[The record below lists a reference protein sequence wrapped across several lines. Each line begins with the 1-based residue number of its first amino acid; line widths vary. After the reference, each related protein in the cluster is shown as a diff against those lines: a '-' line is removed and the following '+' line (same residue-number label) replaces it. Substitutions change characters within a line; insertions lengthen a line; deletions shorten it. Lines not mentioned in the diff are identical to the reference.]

1 MAAATG
7 GAALLRYGLTVLS
20 FLFSS
25 GEGETN
31 WICYGAIKKK
41 DLSGEEGRRVGP

>member
-7 GAALLRYGLTVLS
+7 GAALLRYGLTVYR
-20 FLFSS
+20 FSS
-25 GEGETN
+25 GEGRRIGFAPGYKN
-31 WICYGAIKKK
+31 